1 MFRILVAALF
11 ALIAAHAQ
19 AGIIVTTAQVGPS
32 VVFSF
37 SGTLDLA
44 GTTPISSSNTSELIT
59 PSSGG
64 VLFGIRNGL
73 DSYTGIPDFPAFGT
87 TAVHNGTGSGDTLQL
102 YTANGIGVPGG
113 YSGGFI
119 SGALS
124 VPGTFASLGLTD
136 GVYTRTLP
144 SLDTVQ
150 MTIDSNAVVPVPA
163 TLPVL
168 AALVG
173 FAGWRMHRR
182 AG

>member
-1 MFRILVAALF
+1 MFRILAATLF
-11 ALIAAHAQ
+11 ALISANAY
-19 AGIIVTTAQVGPS
+19 AGIIVTTAQVGPN

-37 SGTLDLA
+37 SGTLDLTGA
-44 GTTPISSSNTSELIT
+44 TPISASNTSELIT

-64 VLFGIRNGL
+64 VLFGVRNGL
-73 DSYTGIPDFPAFGT
+73 DSYTGIPDFPQFGT
-87 TAVHNGTGSGDTLQL
+87 TANHAGTGSGDTLQL

-124 VPGTFASLGLTD
+124 VPGTFVSLGLTN

-150 MTIDSNAVVPVPA
+150 MTINSNAVVPVPA

-168 AALVG
+168 AAVVG
-173 FAGWRMHRR
+173 FTGWRMRKR
-182 AG
+182 AA